1 MTNRLELNW
10 KLDGFV
16 DEQRYYCSETQI
28 DPANLPAHKAV
39 LANDVRS
46 YVDAAVEVGKT
57 YYVAVSSVK
66 GSIEKVSQVIE
77 IITVGDEHWD
87 KVVGLYRQEGSNIV
101 DLSTFG
107 GSLITNTGLSVDSNV
122 ASPTGTPVLKLNH
135 QAKAIFTTAQLG
147 LDDFTIEMW
156 FRCELS
162 HHEWPRVWAT
172 KDSINIGAGHY
183 NAQLRDTTGIAVFAE
198 TQWAA
203 ERSED
208 LKNKFSHF
216 AFCKQG
222 DNFYAAINGV
232 VSVEAYTPIN
242 DVNGIFTLGQ
252 GGSSVLLL
260 WFNEIRITKGVARY
274 TANFTPPD
282 APFPS
287 Y

>member
-1 MTNRLELNW
+1 MAGIRLEWAQFGDFDSFDVLRA
-10 KLDGFV
+10 
-16 DEQRYYCSETQI
+16 DEPM
-28 DPANLPAHKAV
+28 DVGVLPSPIATG
-39 LANDVRS
+39 LS
-46 YVDAAVEVGKT
+46 TMYYVDTTVVEGAT
-57 YYVAVSSVK
+57 YYYRVVAWRDGVS
-66 GSIEKVSQVIE
+66 KVSGEIQVKASG
-77 IITVGDEHWD
+77 GDEHWD

-101 DLSTFG
+101 DLSSFG

-122 ASPTGTPVLKLNH
+122 ASPTGTPVLKLNA

-156 FRCELS
+156 FRCDS
-162 HHEWPRVWAT
+162 SDSDWPRVWAT
-172 KDSINIGAGHY
+172 KDSFNIGVGHY
-183 NAQLRDTTGIAVFAE
+183 NAQLRGTTGIAVFAE

-208 LKNKFSHF
+208 LKNKFSHL

-222 DNFYAAINGV
+222 DNFYAAIDGV

-252 GGSSVLLL
+252 GGGSLIPL

-287 Y
+287 N